1 MLEDGLPNLVCE
13 IDARVSIPTFK
24 KIDDPQRLVVVF
36 EPADLGDYR
45 WWQLN
50 LAVVTS
56 EDPVQHRFA
65 CVAEGGVTEIV
76 TQRRRLREILVETE
90 DPGNGPCQ
98 LADLEGVGKP
108 GARVVTDVGYEDLG
122 LVF

>member
-1 MLEDGLPNLVCE
+1 M
-13 IDARVSIPTFK
+13 
-24 KIDDPQRLVVVF
+24 
-36 EPADLGDYR
+36 
-45 WWQLN
+45 
-50 LAVVTS
+50 
-56 EDPVQHRFA
+56 
-65 CVAEGGVTEIV
+65 TEIV